1 MTTDINMSLD
11 DIIKKNKS
19 IKSFNPRRN
28 ASQTSNNQQPGRRN
42 NPKAGG
48 GGKAFGAPRFRNNP
62 ANRSRSAATRFSPY
76 KGVSITNPMVKRS
89 TAYQFCVF
97 EEMLFESFFS
107 VT

>member
-19 IKSFNPRRN
+19 VKSFNPRRI
-28 ASQTSNNQQPGRRN
+28 SGQRSNNQQPGRRN
-42 NPKAGG
+42 NLRTGG
-48 GGKAFGAPRFRNNP
+48 GGKAFSGPRFRSNSANP
-62 ANRSRSAATRFSPY
+62 SRSAARFSPY
-76 KGVSITNPMVKRS
+76 KRVSITNPTVERS

-97 EEMLFESFFS
+97 KEMLFESFCN

>member
-1 MTTDINMSLD
+1 MSTDINMSLD

-19 IKSFNPRRN
+19 IKGFNPRRN
-28 ASQTSNNQQPGRRN
+28 TTQRSNNQQQGRRN

-48 GGKAFGAPRFRNNP
+48 GGKVFGAPRFRNNP
-62 ANRSRSAATRFSPY
+62 IARSRPAAARFSPY

-97 EEMLFESFFS
+97 EEMLFESFFN